1 MREAIFVLTGYVK
14 LASIGDVKPGS
25 MMHVEVKGQKVLLAN
40 VNGNYYAIG
49 DVCMHRGCQL
59 SKGELEG
66 ETVICPCHGSIYDL
80 STGNFLKGPTKKGEP
95 RYDLKVEGSDI
106 MANL

>member
-1 MREAIFVLTGYVK
+1 MSMGFVK
-14 LASIGDVKPGS
+14 LASKNDVKS
-25 MMHVEVKGQKVLLAN
+25 NTMMKVVVKDQKVLLAN

-66 ETVICPCHGSIYDL
+66 ETVICPCHGSTYDL
-80 STGNFLKGPTKKGEP
+80 KTGNFLKGPTKKGEP
-95 RYDLKVEGSDI
+95 KYELKVENNDI
-106 MANL
+106 MINL

>member
-1 MREAIFVLTGYVK
+1 VSTKSVK
-14 LASIGDVKPGS
+14 VASVNDVKPNS
-25 MMHVEVKGQKVLLAN
+25 MKRVTVNDQKILLAN

-66 ETVICPCHGSIYDL
+66 ETVICPCHGSTYDL
-80 STGNFLKGPTKKGEP
+80 KSGNFLKGPTKKGEP
-95 RYDLKVEGSDI
+95 KYDLKVENGDI
-106 MANL
+106 TINL

>member
-1 MREAIFVLTGYVK
+1 MLMKSVK
-14 LASIGDVKPGS
+14 LASTNDVKPNS
-25 MMHVEVKGQKVLLAN
+25 MMRVIVNDQKILLAN

-59 SKGELEG
+59 SKGELKG

-80 STGNFLKGPTKKGEP
+80 KTGNFLKGPTKKGEP
-95 RYDLKVEGSDI
+95 KYDLKIEGNDI
-106 MANL
+106 MINL

>member
-1 MREAIFVLTGYVK
+1 MGFVK
-14 LASIGDVKPGS
+14 LASKNDVKS
-25 MMHVEVKGQKVLLAN
+25 NTMMKVVVKDQKVLLAN

-66 ETVICPCHGSIYDL
+66 ETVICPCHGSTYDL
-80 STGNFLKGPTKKGEP
+80 KTGNFLKGPTKKGEP
-95 RYDLKVEGSDI
+95 KYELKVENNDI
-106 MANL
+106 MINL